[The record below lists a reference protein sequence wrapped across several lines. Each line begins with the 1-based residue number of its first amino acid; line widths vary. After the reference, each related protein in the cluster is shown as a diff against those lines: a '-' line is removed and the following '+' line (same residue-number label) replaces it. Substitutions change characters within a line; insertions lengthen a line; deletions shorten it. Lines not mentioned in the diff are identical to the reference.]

1 MQVTITNFCGQ
12 IIHQLNISLAA
23 GSSVIRTGQAVKLL
37 PDKRIIDED
46 TIMRGPVNFGPGVIY
61 RY

>member
-37 PDKRIIDED
+37 PDKLIIDED
-46 TIMRGPVNFGPGVIY
+46 TIMRGPVNF
-61 RY
+61 